1 MSLQMILPTAVNA
14 VLPTEAVVPALWQ
27 MLPTVFTQSPKFEMN
42 DTIVVAF
49 SNQKGGVGKSTFTVL
64 LASYLYYVKGVNVA
78 ILDCDSPQHSL
89 DTERKRELS
98 DVEHSPHLSEMAGE
112 LTAKCG
118 KQPYAIVPVKLE
130 EAVDY
135 MRLYLESEDR
145 PRILFLDL
153 PGTMNNIHVVRVISN
168 CDYVFCPMAADKYE
182 IESTIGYCN
191 YIREQIITG
200 GQNNLKEV
208 YILWNKIDARE
219 RTELY
224 HEYDDFLELLNIE
237 PLKTSIPSSVRF
249 KKSLSVNPQK
259 LVFRSTLFPP
269 DKSLLRGSNVE
280 QLADEITS
288 IIGVKYGEED

>member
-1 MSLQMILPTAVNA
+1 MR
-14 VLPTEAVVPALWQ
+14 
-27 MLPTVFTQSPKFEMN
+27 

-64 LASYLYYVKGVNVA
+64 LASYLYYVKGIDVA

-89 DTERKRELS
+89 DSERQRELN
-98 DVEHSPHLSEMAGE
+98 DVGHSPHLSAMAAE

-118 KQPYAIVPVKLE
+118 KHPYAILPVKLE

-135 MRLYLESEDR
+135 MKLYIESDER
-145 PRILFLDL
+145 PQILFLDL
-153 PGTMNNIHVVRVISN
+153 PGTMNNVHVVRIISN

-191 YIREQIITG
+191 YIRDKIITTG
-200 GQNNLKEV
+200 KDNLKEV
-208 YILWNKIDARE
+208 YILWNRIDARE

-224 HEYDDFLELLNIE
+224 HEYDEFLELLNIA
-237 PLKTSIPSSVRF
+237 PLKTTIPSSVRF

-269 DKSLLRGSNVE
+269 DKSLLKGSNIE

-288 IIGVKYGEED
+288 IIGVKYGEEN